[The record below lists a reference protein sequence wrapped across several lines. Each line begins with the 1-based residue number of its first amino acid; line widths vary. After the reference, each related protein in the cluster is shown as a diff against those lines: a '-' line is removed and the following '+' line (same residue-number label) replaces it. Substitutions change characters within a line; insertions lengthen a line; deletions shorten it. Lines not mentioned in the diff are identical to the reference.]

1 MRGVRLSHRNLRSYG
16 LPQAARPLA
25 ARALREARELVMPI
39 GDMNRHRNSEG
50 RDLRGYLHSV
60 AVLQAARDLAQQA
73 IELCEF
79 DEGAF
84 APEVLEAFYMPEH
97 SDLWFQAAVA
107 IDNRLGVH
115 GLSVEDAG

>member
-60 AVLQAARDLAQQA
+60 AVLQAARDLAQQYLEDCFFDA
-73 IELCEF
+73 DPAEF
-79 DEGAF
+79 PPDYE
-84 APEVLEAFYMPEH
+84 
-97 SDLWFQAAVA
+97 DLWFHTAVA

-115 GLSVEDAG
+115 GLTVEDAG